1 MPDNRNRLQLPPLS
15 RREAL
20 RFGLAGLGAGGAA
33 GFPTTSFLAQQSLQ
47 WGSSSIGSTGY
58 VIMEGLAKTVNRHSD
73 LQNASI
79 ATSGGTENMPLFHEG
94 VIQLGQTTSTDW
106 KRSEE
111 NTSELPSLIR
121 NSYAVFC
128 LKHKKTNK

>member
-1 MPDNRNRLQLPPLS
+1 MAGEEKDNQMTSNRNRLQLPPLS

-20 RFGLAGLGAGGAA
+20 RFGLAGLAAGGAA
-33 GFPTTSFLAQQSLQ
+33 GFPTTSVLAQQSLQ

-79 ATSGGTENMPLFHEG
+79 ATSGGTENM
-94 VIQLGQTTSTDW
+94 Q
-106 KRSEE
+106 RSEE
-111 NTSELPSLIR
+111 HTSELQ
-121 NSYAVFC
+121 
-128 LKHKKTNK
+128 